1 MEEENQAFGKN
12 AEAADNNINLES
24 EDFCFYNQN
33 KEEAKK
39 NIDSSSKDLTD
50 FIDSLIKDIPA
61 PSPEEVNAGIEKIL
75 ERTHPTEK
83 KQKTDKKKK
92 VTFRVLFIAA
102 LLSILSFSGLY
113 VVGSS
118 HNISIEN
125 GFVTFAKDTI
135 RIVFFGEENKEYI
148 TIDTL
153 LTDLEAHG
161 YEDVL
166 LPERFIT
173 NYDEYKVSVPEYLD
187 GVLRQAS
194 FNVVY
199 DNSEYTFVVH
209 KYDKRTQTL
218 DYKEMENVKTVVV
231 DDIHIYVS
239 DFGNEYCLAEFKY
252 ERYRYSVQAKVS
264 YDEMVEFIK
273 TINKVE

>member
-166 LPERFIT
+166 LPEVFIT
-173 NYDEYKVSVPEYLD
+173 NYDEYRVSVPEYFND
-187 GVLRQAS
+187 DMGNQTSFSIAS
-194 FNVVY
+194 ETDSYIFLI
-199 DNSEYTFVVH
+199 H
-209 KYDKRTQTL
+209 KYDKSVQTL
-218 DYKEMENVKTVVV
+218 DYKEMENVETFMVNDMNVYISEY
-231 DDIHIYVS
+231 DD
-239 DFGNEYCLAEFKY
+239 GYCAVEFFFDG
-252 ERYRYSVQAKVS
+252 YRYNIQARTDYS
-264 YDEMVEFIK
+264 EIVELVK
-273 TINKVE
+273 TIKG

>member
-161 YEDVL
+161 YEDILFPQEFVN
-166 LPERFIT
+166 
-173 NYDEYKVSVPEYLD
+173 NYDEYKVSVPEYSNNDLCEQ
-187 GVLRQAS
+187 VS
-194 FNVVY
+194 FNLINNI
-199 DNSEYTFVVH
+199 DEYTFVVH
-209 KYDKRTQTL
+209 KYNQSTQPF
-218 DYKEMENVKTVVV
+218 DYKEMKNVQTIVVNDINMYISDYDDGYCVVEFFFGGYRYNIQARTNYSEIVELVKT
-231 DDIHIYVS
+231 I
-239 DFGNEYCLAEFKY
+239 
-252 ERYRYSVQAKVS
+252 
-264 YDEMVEFIK
+264 
-273 TINKVE
+273 